1 MNKFIRM
8 TQIITAQLQLR
19 RVDWIVGE
27 MFLLI
32 VYIIFMWFICLLF
45 CLLSITALSP
55 RLMITNPV
63 DIIANNFGYKH
74 MAE

>member
-1 MNKFIRM
+1 MSKFIRM
-8 TQIITAQLQLR
+8 TQSITAQLQLR

-27 MFLLI
+27 LFLLI
-32 VYIIFMWFICLLF
+32 VYIIFMWFICLLV

-55 RLMITNPV
+55 RLITNPV
-63 DIIANNFGYKH
+63 DIIANNFGYQQ